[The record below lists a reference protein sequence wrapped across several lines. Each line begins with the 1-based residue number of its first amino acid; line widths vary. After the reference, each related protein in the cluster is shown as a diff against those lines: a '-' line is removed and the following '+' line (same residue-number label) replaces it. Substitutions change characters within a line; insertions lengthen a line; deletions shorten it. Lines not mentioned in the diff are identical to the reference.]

1 MKRLFLAALVLA
13 FGFGALSPVR
23 ANALVLEKNGH
34 LDFTRKDNLAL
45 PTYNWP
51 RTLLCYPVDFEGG
64 IRSAAELTLIDN
76 RTSRPVPFQ
85 LARVVKSGE
94 RIVTADLHFFASLP
108 SGGDYSF
115 TLKREAAGPV
125 VETRPVISQN
135 VGGRHTVSNGILR
148 VTLPVS
154 VSLDADRA
162 EAPVFAKDAA
172 TGARSVG
179 QIVSKGPRIR
189 SVDVS
194 EVESGPLFAQYAVTY
209 RFGNDAAYRL
219 DIKVVSGYPFVIL
232 DERIEG
238 LTVQDSVRMELTW
251 ADFAPVYRYP
261 LQWDRT
267 FDSRFPWYR
276 IDEPVYTNYCRE
288 DPAWTGRG
296 TLENVAERMLFRLTP
311 FGGNSVR
318 EQVPLISFWEEKGDE
333 LGIFVYDHERWDD
346 GQYGIW
352 QQGPDLSVGF
362 RYRDKQLGFLYPLVS
377 GTRSTAI
384 ALYGADEGERA
395 CEMFDRALDAIGG
408 SMTGKNTAYRYAT
421 LLHSQY
427 ALLNLDRVKNWQL
440 EYPKEG
446 ARGKIPFQR
455 PLPKSSPEEFL
466 KEVKRSCMA
475 YYMMGLNGYPGVHSI
490 EHRNFYG
497 RLTQGYLDNYQL
509 LDNTQRRQVEALL
522 LLAGYVNMTEA
533 MNAIR
538 TCLAGTANMA
548 ADGWSVTG
556 VLSAL
561 FPEHE
566 MARTWA
572 DFFAKSLEIYGIFYT
587 RPDVPRYESF
597 GGRWVESLGI
607 YNWAYFK
614 PTVAANLAL
623 WSTRGENRF
632 PGLQMARR
640 GRWMTD
646 MLTAPVRVRTSAD
659 STERLQRVY
668 TAHGAHS
675 GGRFVEQY
683 SYVYQLA
690 RFLEN
695 YDPMQAEHLYWGRD
709 MGRAPEGKPN
719 DSCWDD
725 VFAACSETSNNGT
738 DPHLKSVKYT
748 GHGIVLR
755 AGVGTPEELSIHLDQ
770 VDKGPNYRWGNQG
783 SGHSGGLYFYAGGK
797 IYCGHENEA
806 AGDHTQNDT
815 DGVTNFGVMKDGT
828 FRTVGYNELTA
839 PLYDLDIA
847 QYAEVRSSEKDGYSW
862 PEYLSRSI
870 LLVGTDYFL
879 IYDQTGTNW
888 RAYHR
893 FSWFVHKKD
902 QLPRIFFFG
911 APARRDHW
919 YTAQTEN
926 SRGFYRDNYG
936 PLLTLVTHKE
946 GVKPLGGR
954 LQKPSLLASEEVYEH
969 RSDRRGIEY
978 EGIYEI
984 ATPRSRDIIFRNGR
998 GLHCQEPNYAF
1009 EGEAGLIRRMNSGEI
1024 QMALF
1029 RGSKIAYGPLA
1040 MELEAQ
1046 GDCAVAM
1053 TFRNPSSAIGRYK
1066 SYGAATLR
1074 IRGLKGGRLH
1084 IDGVPATLS
1093 GQEID
1098 LPVGEHV
1105 IEYTRKE
1112 AVPMPSLV
1120 ASAEYTPRGAELVIG
1135 KAPSAREVVIE
1146 LSDDDGKQWRKVG
1159 RCDGNTFALKHLRPG
1174 KYHVRAVS
1182 LNGGKRADSAP
1193 EYPLYVDER
1202 KPHAPEGV
1210 RLRLGE
1216 RSATL
1221 SWGTVPGVRRYV
1233 LYRQDPGS
1241 GRFRVVYEGEATT
1254 FTDRNLS
1261 GVRPCDR
1268 YPSDRPLEADRSAFY
1283 RYCVVAVNG
1292 RGTSERSAV
1301 VDTDPASWANWYPA
1315 TELRFKRRSAFWM
1328 EPYVPMDEESAPYY
1342 PD

>member
-76 RTSRPVPFQ
+76 STSRPVPFQ

-384 ALYGADEGERA
+384 ALYGVDEGERA

-548 ADGWSVTG
+548 ADGWAVTG

-572 DFFAKSLEIYGIFYT
+572 DFFAKSLELYGIFYT
-587 RPDVPRYESF
+587 RPDVARYESF

-632 PGLQMARR
+632 PGPQMARR

-646 MLTAPVRVRTSAD
+646 MLTAPVKVRTSAD

-783 SGHSGGLYFYAGGK
+783 GGHSGGLYFYAGGK

-911 APARRDHW
+911 TPARRDHW

-936 PLLTLVTHKE
+936 SLLTLVTYKE
-946 GVKPLGGR
+946 GVTPLGGR
-954 LQKPSLLASEEVYEH
+954 LQKPALLASEEVYEH
-969 RSDRRGIEY
+969 RSDRKGLEY

-984 ATPRSRDIIFRNGR
+984 STPRSRDITFRNGR

-1009 EGEAGLIRRMNSGEI
+1009 EGEAGLIRRMKSGEI

-1029 RGSKIAYGPLA
+1029 RGSRIAYGPLA

-1053 TFRNPSSAIGRYK
+1053 TFRNPSLAIGRYK

-1105 IEYTRKE
+1105 IEYTREE

-1146 LSDDDGKQWRKVG
+1146 LSDDGGKQWREVG

-1182 LNGGKRADSAP
+1182 LNGDKRADSAP
-1193 EYPLYVDER
+1193 EYPVYVDGNR
-1202 KPHAPEGV
+1202 PHCPEGL
-1210 RLRLGE
+1210 RLRLDE
-1216 RSATL
+1216 DRVML
-1221 SWGTVPGVRRYV
+1221 SWGKVRGVERYI
-1233 LYRQDPGS
+1233 LYRRDPAS
-1241 GRFRVVYEGEATT
+1241 QQFRPVYEGKDCTY
-1254 FTDRNLS
+1254 TDTDLV

-1268 YPSDRPLEADRSAFY
+1268 YPSDDPVRDDRSFY
-1283 RYCVVAVNG
+1283 QYRVVAVNG
-1292 RGTSERSAV
+1292 RGRSESSAT
-1301 VDTDPASWANWYPA
+1301 VDTNPGSWANWYPD

-1328 EPYVPMDEESAPYY
+1328 APYVPVGEEPDCYY